1 MANPGGFFAHL
12 VKFIITII
20 CMGYFDDKSSGLT
33 QRAFQIYLVH
43 SILGMFRFGST
54 GGLIAKRGFRD
65 FYERTSNISEIIPF
79 GIFASEISRRCGIDD
94 ILRQSLLLVLTL
106 LPIVHE
112 IVPRKERSKMR
123 TLINHSINL
132 QLLIITIACL
142 QRSNWYIIN
151 LIISYIFNRYYA
163 ENFCDWFDVP
173 YDVLIQYS
181 LSFVQVFALTAL
193 NEL

>member
-1 MANPGGFFAHL
+1 MANPGGFLAHL
-12 VKFIITII
+12 VKLVTTII
-20 CMGYFDDKSSGLT
+20 CMGYLDENSSGLT
-33 QRAFQIYLVH
+33 HRAFQINLVH

-54 GGLIAKRGFRD
+54 GGLMGKRSFRE
-65 FYERTSNISEIIPF
+65 FYERTSNISEVIPF
-79 GIFASEISRRCGIDD
+79 GIFASEISRRCEIDD

-112 IVPRKERSKMR
+112 IVPKKERTKMR
-123 TLINHSINL
+123 KLINHSINL
-132 QLLIITIACL
+132 QLMIITIACL
-142 QRSNWYIIN
+142 QRSNWCVIN
-151 LIISYIFNRYYA
+151 LVISYIFNRYYA

-181 LSFVQVFALTAL
+181 LSFVEIFSLTTL